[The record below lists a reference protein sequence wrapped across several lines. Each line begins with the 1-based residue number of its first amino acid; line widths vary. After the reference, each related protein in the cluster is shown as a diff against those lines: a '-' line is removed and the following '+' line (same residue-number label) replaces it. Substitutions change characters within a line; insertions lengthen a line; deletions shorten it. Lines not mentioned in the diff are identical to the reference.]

1 MDTRRRR
8 WEDGA
13 TILYDRAVRIPL
25 PNVDAERTLRDHITS
40 FADASVRRSELLADP
55 DLPLTEAYGV
65 ELDEMHRGFEH
76 RLRQLTGEDYR
87 EVADAYL
94 RGERDD
100 WVGALAVYYLE
111 CYYRLQ
117 ERLTLDE
124 EIFLLAVLRYP
135 DWFTVNLSFAVGE
148 VGGDAVHYESPRH
161 ADTDLTTD
169 HHERYF
175 AECQYSQRQAA
186 EYISDRIHHVRDAV
200 PDPDSTPFDER
211 KYGGFIYVTGR
222 QGSVFSEYLGPLDPD
237 PDRFDDDAT
246 VPGLVPEGPEL
257 ERAKREL
264 LDGSEFV
271 A

>member
-1 MDTRRRR
+1 
-8 WEDGA
+8 
-13 TILYDRAVRIPL
+13 
-25 PNVDAERTLRDHITS
+25 
-40 FADASVRRSELLADP
+40 
-55 DLPLTEAYGV
+55 
-65 ELDEMHRGFEH
+65 
-76 RLRQLTGEDYR
+76 
-87 EVADAYL
+87 
-94 RGERDD
+94 
-100 WVGALAVYYLE
+100 
-111 CYYRLQ
+111 
-117 ERLTLDE
+117 
-124 EIFLLAVLRYP
+124 
-135 DWFTVNLSFAVGE
+135 VNLSFAVGE